1 MARRETV
8 AEEYRVSER
17 VVIRPGDRFRAK
29 GGPYWR
35 GSDGRKIPLT
45 ASGPFKF
52 IRVVARG
59 KRVVIECTDKTGG
72 FTVLHVAGGRA
83 RIDTALVP
91 RPYRVVSRCRV

>member
-1 MARRETV
+1 MTRKETT

-17 VVIRPGDRFRAK
+17 VVIRSGDRFRAN

-35 GSDGRKIPLT
+35 GNDGRKIPM
-45 ASGPFKF
+45 AAPGPF
-52 IRVVARG
+52 IRVVTRG

-72 FTVLHVAGGRA
+72 FTVLHVAGARA

-91 RPYRVVSRCRV
+91 RPYRVVSRCRA